1 MIQTSFKKEPYFEV
15 FGFGLV
21 MIDSFDPR
29 ADMHIADVN
38 QRESD
43 RIRIIASHFT
53 NCEVNLPTAN

>member
-21 MIDSFDPR
+21 MIDSFDHR

-43 RIRIIASHFT
+43 TIFSKY
-53 NCEVNLPTAN
+53 LD

>member
-43 RIRIIASHFT
+43 TIFSKY
-53 NCEVNLPTAN
+53 LD